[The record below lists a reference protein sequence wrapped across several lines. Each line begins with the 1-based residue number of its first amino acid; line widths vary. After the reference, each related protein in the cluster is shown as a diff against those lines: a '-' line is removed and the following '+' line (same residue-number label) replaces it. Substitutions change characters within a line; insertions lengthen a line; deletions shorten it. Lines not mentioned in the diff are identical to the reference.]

1 MMKLFKKI
9 LMLAGPGIL
18 SALGFASCH
27 VFGEEEYGTPT
38 ADFKVDLTVQD
49 TEGHGIK
56 GINVIPAKD
65 YGTKA
70 LTTDDSGRAQGS
82 FHGTIWVPAN
92 YKVYFEDPDGELNGG
107 TFARDSAEI
116 ATSQTGKGDGHWYMG
131 ERTAKGTKVLRR
143 E

>member
-1 MMKLFKKI
+1 MIMKKLISLIGPFI
-9 LMLAGPGIL
+9 LAL
-18 SALGFASCH
+18 LGFSSCDNP
-27 VFGEEEYGTPT
+27 FGLREEYGTPT
-38 ADFKVDLTVQD
+38 ADFKVDITVQD

-131 ERTAKGTKVLRR
+131 ERTAKGTKVLKR

>member
-1 MMKLFKKI
+1 MIMKKLISLIGTFV
-9 LMLAGPGIL
+9 LAL
-18 SALGFASCH
+18 LGFSSCDNP
-27 VFGEEEYGTPT
+27 FGFREEYGTPT
-38 ADFKVDLTVQD
+38 ADFKVDITVQD